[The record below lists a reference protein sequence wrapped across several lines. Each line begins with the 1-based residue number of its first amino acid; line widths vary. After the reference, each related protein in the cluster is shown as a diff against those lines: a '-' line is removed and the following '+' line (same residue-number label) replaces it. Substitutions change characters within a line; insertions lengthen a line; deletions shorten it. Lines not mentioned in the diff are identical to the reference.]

1 MNAIK
6 TEQYQLN
13 AVSVACAGTRFR
25 STVRKEL
32 GEFET
37 LEAAKAEA
45 QKQAAR
51 PEVKS
56 AEAQIHFEIRHNG
69 KIVARV
75 EAT

>member
-6 TEQYQLN
+6 TDKYTVE

-37 LEAAKAEA
+37 LKAAKAEA
-45 QKQAAR
+45 QKQAGR
-51 PEVKS
+51 PEVKN
-56 AEAQIHFEIRHNG
+56 AEAQIHFEIRLDG

-75 EAT
+75 EAI